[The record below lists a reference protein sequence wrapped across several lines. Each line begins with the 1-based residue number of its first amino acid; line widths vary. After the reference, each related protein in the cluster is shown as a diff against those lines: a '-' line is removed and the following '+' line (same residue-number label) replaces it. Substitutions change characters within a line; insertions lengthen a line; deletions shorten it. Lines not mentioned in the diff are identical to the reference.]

1 VAVALWLMLLPALCS
16 GILNVLGPL
25 RMHRLGAGAVAIGA
39 TWLVAAGLE
48 TLVAPVVGRVSD
60 RHGRIV
66 PLRAGLAAAA
76 VVLACFTLPEST
88 ALLAVVI
95 VCTGVAFGFFWAPA
109 MALLSDAGEAAGLDH
124 ALGAALMNLA
134 WAGGVILGS
143 AGGGA
148 IAKSAGD
155 LVPTAG
161 AALVCALTA
170 LALLRRQPAARY
182 RTPRPRSR
190 AA

>member
-1 VAVALWLMLLPALCS
+1 
-16 GILNVLGPL
+16 
-25 RMHRLGAGAVAIGA
+25 
-39 TWLVAAGLE
+39 
-48 TLVAPVVGRVSD
+48 
-60 RHGRIV
+60 
-66 PLRAGLAAAA
+66 
-76 VVLACFTLPEST
+76 
-88 ALLAVVI
+88 
-95 VCTGVAFGFFWAPA
+95 